1 MWTKGRG
8 ALTSVTNCLEGW
20 GECFSEGVLFQLET
34 FVSQKN
40 FYGRMD
46 IVVAYG

>member
-1 MWTKGRG
+1 MWTKGG
-8 ALTSVTNCLEGW
+8 ALISVTNCLEDW
-20 GECFSEGVLFQLET
+20 GECVSEGVLFQLET

>member
-1 MWTKGRG
+1 MWTEGRG
-8 ALTSVTNCLEGW
+8 ALTSLTDCLEGW
-20 GECFSEGVLFQLET
+20 RECVSEGVLFQLET